1 MACVNV
7 APATFPVFVY
17 LYCVSIFVNLYL
29 CFCIAVGTACVNVA
43 PAAFPGTTMSPW
55 QSRNTTYNSI
65 FCSVWRFQRT
75 RCIMI
80 FCQLWACCVCEFRTW
95 MRLLCLSLGTFLC
108 SWLKVEV
115 NKLSLHFCLN
125 KDQHGRCQWQSCNA
139 DRSSGTFE
147 AAAGLEQMDSNHKI
161 DSALPTRAFKTQI
174 SVHLLIIKTN
184 SAAEP
189 CQRSKASGW

>member
-115 NKLSLHFCLN
+115 NRLSLHFCLN
-125 KDQHGRCQWQSCNA
+125 KDQQFRMEGVSGKVATPTAVLGPLKQLLVSSRWIQTTKLILRFPPVPSKH
-139 DRSSGTFE
+139 RSVF
-147 AAAGLEQMDSNHKI
+147 I
-161 DSALPTRAFKTQI
+161 F
-174 SVHLLIIKTN
+174 
-184 SAAEP
+184 
-189 CQRSKASGW
+189 